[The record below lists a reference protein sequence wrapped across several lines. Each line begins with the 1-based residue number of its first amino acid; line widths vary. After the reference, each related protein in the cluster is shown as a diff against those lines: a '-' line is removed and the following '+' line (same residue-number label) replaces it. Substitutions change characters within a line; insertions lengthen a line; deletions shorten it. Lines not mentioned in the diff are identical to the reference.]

1 MSFQVVLA
9 DKHDITDFVE
19 EITLEES
26 LEEIAYR
33 ANLRLLVTS
42 GLPAIAP
49 GQAIRISCV
58 PYGGGTKLEPVLHP
72 GIVWECQSDDSG
84 TKHLNVTVYDRSIYL
99 AKSEDEKL
107 MPAGQTASQRLREY
121 AKDWGVP
128 VGDVAETPVQLS
140 RGIKRAQSIMSM
152 ITGDLQETA
161 DKGGGMYRPR
171 MTPAG
176 LGLVKLGS
184 NRTVWELALLEQIT
198 QTRTLEGAVTQVK
211 VLGAATGDNRL
222 SPVLAVVKKDTEK
235 YGTLQKIVD
244 DCKIETPAE
253 AKEVAGKLLL
263 GMQETFSV
271 TAPDIN
277 TIRAGDLVVLN
288 RMSLIVMRVNHR
300 LSEPGRMEL
309 ELAAE
314 GKVRRGCY
322 G

>member
-1 MSFQVVLA
+1 VSYQVILA
-9 DKHDITDFVE
+9 DKHDISDFVE
-19 EITLEES
+19 EISLEES
-26 LEEIAYR
+26 LNEIAYR
-33 ANLRLLVTS
+33 ANIRLLVAK
-42 GLPAIAP
+42 GLPQIAP
-49 GQAIRISCV
+49 GQEIRILGTSFE
-58 PYGGGTKLEPVLHP
+58 GGTKPEALLHP
-72 GIVWECQSDDSG
+72 GMIWECQSEDSG
-84 TKHLNVTVYDRSIYL
+84 TKHLSVTVYDRSIYL

-121 AKDWGVP
+121 ARDWGIP
-128 VGDVAETPVQLS
+128 IGDVADTPVKLS

-152 ITGDLQETA
+152 IMSDLQETA

-184 NRTVWELALLEQIT
+184 NRTVWELALLEQVT

-222 SPVLAVVKKDTEK
+222 SPVLAVVKKETEK

-271 TAPDIN
+271 TASDIPA
-277 TIRAGDLVVLN
+277 IRAGDRVVLN
-288 RMSLIVMRVNHR
+288 RMSLIVMRVSHR
-300 LSEPGRMEL
+300 LGEPGRMEL

-314 GKVRRGCY
+314 GKVRRDCY